1 MERERSGV
9 SGDGLIWGPHPE
21 MWSADRTERARS
33 SGFEVLVYDLP
44 PSPGFP
50 RRLIGWEIFTG
61 PRYLRQVAKGEAGT
75 YEQAKVDA
83 AAAWTILLEA
93 APR

>member
-1 MERERSGV
+1 MAS
-9 SGDGLIWGPHPE
+9 DGLIWGPHPE

-44 PSPGFP
+44 PSPDFP

-61 PRYLRQVAKGEAGT
+61 PRYLRQVAKGEAES

-83 AAAWTILLEA
+83 TAAWA
-93 APR
+93 ALCAASAPEPR